1 MATDGN
7 LAGGKIGS
15 YTDRMSKRYLHTA
28 EVAAAAGVHPNTVR
42 LYEEWGY
49 LPPIPRSRSGYRQ
62 FTEAHV
68 AQMKL
73 ARLALQ
79 WPYPGGKEPVAELVR
94 RAAEGDFGRA
104 LELAYGYLANVRA
117 ELVRAEAAAAFLE
130 EWAAGQ
136 VMDRVEA
143 PLTIGEAAA
152 RLDVTRDMLR
162 NWDRNGLL
170 EVPRDPENGYRQYG
184 SRELGRARVIRM
196 LRQAGYSVM
205 AILRMLLAFDAGREG
220 NLAAAL
226 DTPRPDEE
234 VVNVADRWLSTLA
247 DEEQRA
253 LDLIQ
258 QLAAMIVANMEG

>member
-1 MATDGN
+1 
-7 LAGGKIGS
+7 
-15 YTDRMSKRYLHTA
+15 MSKRTLRTA

-49 LPPIPRSRSGYRQ
+49 LPPIPRSRRGYRQ

-94 RAAEGDFGRA
+94 RAAQGDFGRA
-104 LELAYGYLANVRA
+104 LELAYHYLANVRA
-117 ELVRAEAAAAFLE
+117 EQAQAEAAVSFLE
-130 EWAAGQ
+130 QWAAGQ
-136 VMDRVEA
+136 VADRVA
-143 PLTIGEAAA
+143 QPLSIGQAAE

-170 EVPRDPENGYRQYG
+170 DVPRHPDNGYRQYG
-184 SRELGRARVIRM
+184 ARELGRARVIRM

-205 AILRMLLAFDAGREG
+205 AILRMLLAFDSGREE
-220 NLAAAL
+220 NLAVAL

-247 DEEQRA
+247 TEEQRA

-258 QLAAMIVANMEG
+258 QLAAMIVAGQSRN

>member
-1 MATDGN
+1 M
-7 LAGGKIGS
+7 
-15 YTDRMSKRYLHTA
+15 RKRHLRTA
-28 EVAAAAGVHPNTVR
+28 EVAAAADVHPNTVR

-49 LPPIPRSRSGYRQ
+49 LPPVPRSRTGYRQ
-62 FTEAHV
+62 FTEAHIS
-68 AQMKL
+68 QMKL

-94 RAAEGDFGRA
+94 RAAQGDLGRA
-104 LELAYGYLANVRA
+104 LELAYRYLANVRSEQA
-117 ELVRAEAAAAFLE
+117 HAQAAVAFLE
-130 EWAAGQ
+130 QWAAGQ
-136 VMDRVEA
+136 VTDRVAA
-143 PLTIGEAAA
+143 PLSIGAAAA
-152 RLDVTRDMLR
+152 RLDVSRDMLR

-170 EVPRDPENGYRQYG
+170 DVPRNPANGYRQYG
-184 SRELGRARVIRM
+184 AEELGRARVIRM

-247 DEEQRA
+247 TEEQRA

-258 QLAAMIVANMEG
+258 QLAAMIVSEKER